1 VNYATADGSGLICP
15 KVKPEERPKT
25 ERPDS
30 FAECWTSRCSRSP
43 ASPDGGC
50 QAAKTVESLPAG
62 QRIQLPHHPPSRAVG
77 TTTHLHNAW
86 CPRRLLGRTLG
97 VRSGWAVMAG
107 TPAGI
112 RASSRKLAV
121 PGRTDLASADAGRTR
136 CHSREDCGVYS
147 SRAVTEKRRVENDK
161 GLTCT

>member
-112 RASSRKLAV
+112 RASSRSL
-121 PGRTDLASADAGRTR
+121 PSRDGRTSHRRMLAALD
-136 CHSREDCGVYS
+136 
-147 SRAVTEKRRVENDK
+147 VTAERIVASTHQGPSQRSGGFENDK